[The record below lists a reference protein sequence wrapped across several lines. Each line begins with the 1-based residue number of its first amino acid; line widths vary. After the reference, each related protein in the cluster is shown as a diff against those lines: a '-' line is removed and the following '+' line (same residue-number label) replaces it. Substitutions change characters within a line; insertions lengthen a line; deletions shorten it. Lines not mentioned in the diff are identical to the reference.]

1 MKHNGFYTGP
11 VSLPGEGLTGLAS
24 CGMSRGSRQC
34 RWSDGGGSGR
44 YDSRVSVGPIV
55 SFPEF
60 SARYPG
66 LQRHLRAIFY
76 VSLLRV
82 LAELAL
88 GTWITLVALV
98 WDSENGPRFLT
109 YHYTAR
115 PESGDREAFFI
126 LGVGLMLLGMIRLA
140 QVLGSA
146 RRLCWARSLGLGLGW
161 LDFLT
166 PLTLPL
172 GLWALLVYRHPDTR
186 QLFRRGL
193 SEGASSLPGE
203 DSAGDDE
210 SAG

>member
-1 MKHNGFYTGP
+1 M
-11 VSLPGEGLTGLAS
+11 
-24 CGMSRGSRQC
+24 
-34 RWSDGGGSGR
+34 
-44 YDSRVSVGPIV
+44 
-55 SFPEF
+55 
-60 SARYPG
+60 
-66 LQRHLRAIFY
+66 QRHLRAIFY
-76 VSLLRV
+76 ISLLRV

-126 LGVGLMLLGMIRLA
+126 LGGGLILLGAIRLA
-140 QVLGSA
+140 QALGSA
-146 RRLCWARSLGLGLGW
+146 RLLDWARRLGLCLGW

-186 QLFRRGL
+186 QFFSGGLSARQLFRGGL
-193 SEGASSLPGE
+193 SEGASSPPGE

>member
-1 MKHNGFYTGP
+1 MVQDNAAGAAAAEVAGATRGFPRIPSFLFPKVP
-11 VSLPGEGLTGLAS
+11 V
-24 CGMSRGSRQC
+24 
-34 RWSDGGGSGR
+34 
-44 YDSRVSVGPIV
+44 
-55 SFPEF
+55 
-60 SARYPG
+60 RYPA

-76 VSLLRV
+76 ISLLRV
-82 LAELAL
+82 HAEVAL
-88 GTWITLVALV
+88 GTWITLVAQV
-98 WDSENGPRFLT
+98 WDSENGPSFLA

-126 LGVGLMLLGMIRLA
+126 LGGGLMLLGAIRLA

-146 RRLCWARSLGLGLGW
+146 RRLCWARRLGLGLGW

-186 QLFRRGL
+186 QLFRRGR
-193 SEGASSLPGE
+193 SEGASSPPGE